1 MKNHKTSSIGIVAIK
16 CFAEKPTAITTTK
29 IRQEQRMS
37 MKIKKETKEKKTKIK
52 YRMILKKYKSH

>member
-37 MKIKKETKEKKTKIK
+37 MKNKKRNKAKKKQNKNKTQNDT
-52 YRMILKKYKSH
+52 